1 VSLYGEN
8 MRIEH
13 KRARLV
19 FHIKDLKLEWTI
31 EPRYWRNPL
40 IGVAGLALLPLVIM
54 SKPDYLTLLTTANI
68 YAAIAIPLAWQMAG
82 IGRMNFGP
90 QFFVGIGGF
99 TAALLSIHWGWGPW
113 QTLGIVILLG
123 LGFGLILSP
132 LTTIAKGLYFSL
144 ITLILPLIFL
154 EFTYVYTDIFKGETG
169 LSGIAHLV
177 HFGRIRTN
185 YIVSCYLSLGM
196 MLIFLYVVDKILRSR
211 IGLYA
216 AAIND
221 DEDVAETCGLNINW
235 WKVLCFTITSVLIA
249 VTGWFA
255 AHYYG
260 TFAGITY
267 LQLPFMVKILL
278 IVMIGGRGELY
289 GAIVGAYFVAF
300 LEQALTILGPIHY
313 IVFPL
318 VLLALLFTLPEGLY
332 GIYRRHK
339 YREYYPT
346 MRVRKR

>member
-1 VSLYGEN
+1 
-8 MRIEH
+8 M
-13 KRARLV
+13 V
-19 FHIKDLKLEWTI
+19 FHIRDLKLEWAI

-40 IGVAGLALLPLVIM
+40 IGVAVLALLPLLIK
-54 SKPDYLTLLTTANI
+54 SRPDYLTLLTTANI

-90 QFFVGIGGF
+90 QFFVGLGGF
-99 TAALLSIHWGWGPW
+99 TAALLSIYLEWGPW
-113 QTLGIVILLG
+113 QTLGPVILLG
-123 LGFGLILSP
+123 LFFGLILSP

-154 EFTYVYTDIFKGETG
+154 EFTFVFTEIFKGETG
-169 LSGIAHLV
+169 LSGIASLV
-177 HFGRIRTN
+177 HFGKIRTT
-185 YIVSCYLSLGM
+185 YLVSCYLSLIL
-196 MLIFLYVVDKILRSR
+196 MLIFLYLVDKTMRSR

-235 WKVLCFTITSVLIA
+235 WKITCFTLTSVMIA
-249 VTGWFA
+249 ITGWFA

-260 TFAGITY
+260 TFAGTTY
-267 LQLPFMVKILL
+267 LQLPFMLKILL

-289 GAIVGAYFVAF
+289 GAIVGAYFIAF
-300 LEQALTILGPIHY
+300 LEQAMTSLGPINY
-313 IVFPL
+313 ILFPL
-318 VLLALLFTLPEGLY
+318 ILLILLFTLPEGLY
-332 GIYRRHK
+332 GLYRRHK